1 MVCLLLLSSIIQ
13 ACSNNIVTAIGM
25 EGKYLHFKTWS
36 AQIIKYETMP
46 LALRK
51 NETFKMNLMLKSKV
65 NLEVWR
71 VQGLGARYVFIPASL
86 DMLE

>member
-1 MVCLLLLSSIIQ
+1 
-13 ACSNNIVTAIGM
+13 
-25 EGKYLHFKTWS
+25 
-36 AQIIKYETMP
+36 MP